1 MIINIYL
8 IIYTSFIISMHLLLI
23 SCFNLSELFILNV
36 NYKLYKII
44 YLYNFIYLF
53 YHIYLYINY
62 LFIYK
67 KNYLKL
73 FKRCIVLS

>member
-36 NYKLYKII
+36 NYKLYNVNLNI
-44 YLYNFIYLF
+44 
-53 YHIYLYINY
+53 
-62 LFIYK
+62 
-67 KNYLKL
+67 
-73 FKRCIVLS
+73 